1 MLKYTLMSRTEVDV
15 AILKGKIPDMDWNTP
30 NYKCE
35 VIETSKTVEEL
46 EAELEDNIIYGTR
59 CGDVK
64 KIMYK
69 AQHKEEVRKM
79 IRWENEAKI
88 TAKGAITRDD
98 GSVLLT
104 NCKITFTKPDG
115 EEVNFI
121 VDSLLI
127 YKGGEL
133 ELLSDN

>member
-69 AQHKEEVRKM
+69 VQHKEKV
-79 IRWENEAKI
+79 RWENEAKI
-88 TAKGAITRDD
+88 IAKGAITRDD

-104 NCKITFTKPDG
+104 SCKITFTKPDG
-115 EEVNFI
+115 EEMNFF

-133 ELLSDN
+133 EVLGDN